1 MNESLYDAEEDNN
14 KYKELSIINQTNKVF
29 KEAKSVAEAL
39 QQICYLL
46 PLAFQYTDFAVSRIS
61 YDGRE
66 YMYPR
71 EFASIENGFKGTK
84 WKLQQSFRTFGN
96 KSGTVEVYYLKQFPF
111 IDEGPFLSRER
122 SIIDNIT
129 GLIAGYL
136 NRIKGEKLLREYSH
150 KQEKQMDI
158 KPERILTSRQ
168 LLQHFMYKNNS
179 ARDVYH
185 DLMPFKVKE
194 ILLIANLYDAFS
206 IEHEGRFFEHMLGQ
220 YHQLNLTSFP
230 RVTGA
235 SNYEE
240 AILQLN
246 IKHFDLII
254 LMMGVDK
261 KTPMQLARKI
271 KKDFQYIP
279 VFLLLNNNRDVK
291 AFDKKSHNVSFIN
304 KVFVWN
310 GDSKIFFT
318 MVKYLE
324 DVVNV
329 DNDTKL
335 GSARVILVVEDSAI
349 YYSRYLPLLYTSVM
363 EQTKRIIDD
372 VSSDELYKVLRLRV
386 RPKIL
391 LATNYEQAIDIY
403 NKHRQYL
410 LCLITDVKFNRDGK
424 HVDAGFDLVR
434 SLKKEMPD
442 LPIVVQSANKENE
455 IKAKQLKTTFIHKN
469 SESLIQDI
477 KNFISYNL
485 GFGDFIFKDI
495 KGNPIA
501 VAKTITEFENQLKTI
516 PDDSI
521 LFHSQKNHFSL
532 WLLARGETEIARI
545 IHPYQIKDFAGANA
559 IRSHL
564 LNILEQHRSDRNKGK
579 IIDFHENSDFRET
592 NIVSLASG
600 SLGGKGRGIA
610 FINTLINSF
619 NIKEHFPDIRIRC
632 PRTAIIGTDEFDRF
646 LQTNNLFEKIFNES
660 NYESIKHHF
669 IRADLSDELLFKLKW
684 LLNLANR
691 PLAIRSSSLFEDSL
705 MQPFSGIFSTYIL
718 PNNHSSFYV
727 RLQQIT
733 EAIKLVFASIYSK
746 EARSYFEAVNY
757 KVEEEKMA
765 VVIQEVVGETYNGYY
780 YPHISGTAQ
789 SYNYYPV
796 AHMKP
801 DEGFALAAIGLGRYV
816 VEGEKAFR
824 FSPKYPS
831 LEINSMKSQLKNTQ
845 TEFYAVD
852 MNKLD
857 FDLLAEGEEAGLS
870 RLELYDAEKHGT
882 LKHCASVYDN
892 ENDRIEPGLSSQ
904 GVRIINFANIL
915 KYDYIPLAPTIKN
928 VLDVVKEALGAPVEI
943 EFAVDLNKDSHDM
956 ASFYLLQIK
965 PMVGN
970 LENYNVDLSNVDSS
984 KIILYTEMSMG
995 NGKIANICDVIFV
1008 DINMFDKL
1016 KTKEIASDIEKL
1028 NQIMVKEKKNYVLI
1042 GPGRWGTSDRFI
1054 GIPVKWAQISNAKVI
1069 VESGINDFPL
1079 DASLGSHFFHNV
1091 TSMGVGYFSV
1101 EDASQTDFISWDILN
1116 KQKVVHETSCCKHI
1130 CFQNPLNI
1138 IMDGKKRQAIISL

>member
-1 MNESLYDAEEDNN
+1 MNQPLYDAEEENN
-14 KYKELSIINQTNKVF
+14 QYKELSIINQTNKVF
-29 KEAKSVAEAL
+29 KEAKSIDEAL

-46 PLAFQYTDFAVSRIS
+46 PMALQYTDFAVSRIR

-66 YMYPR
+66 YIYPR
-71 EFASIENGFKGTK
+71 EFTSIENGFKGTK
-84 WKLQQSFRTFGN
+84 WKLEQSFRTFGN
-96 KSGTVEVYYLKQFPF
+96 KSGIVEVYYLKQFPF
-111 IDEGPFLSRER
+111 IDEGPFLAEER
-122 SIIDNIT
+122 SIIDNVA
-129 GLIAGYL
+129 GLIAGFL
-136 NRIKGEKLLREYSH
+136 NRIKGEKLLREYSYKH
-150 KQEKQMDI
+150 DNKSDI
-158 KPERILTSRQ
+158 KPERILTSRH

-246 IKHFDLII
+246 VKHFDLII

-261 KTPMQLARKI
+261 KSPMQLAQKI
-271 KKDFQYIP
+271 KRDFQYIP

-291 AFDKKSHNVSFIN
+291 TFDKQSHNVSFIN

-391 LATNYEQAIDIY
+391 LAVNYEQAIDIY
-403 NKHRQYL
+403 NKHKQYL
-410 LCLITDVKFNRDGK
+410 LCLITDVKFNREGK

-434 SLKKEMPD
+434 RLKKEMPD
-442 LPIVVQSANKENE
+442 LPIVMQSANKENE
-455 IKAKQLKTTFIHKN
+455 VKAKELKTTFIHKN

-485 GFGDFIFKDI
+485 GFGDFIFKDT
-495 KGNPIA
+495 KNNPIA
-501 VAKTITEFENQLKTI
+501 VAKTITEFENQLKII

-521 LFHSQKNHFSL
+521 LFHSKKNHFSL

-545 IHPYQIKDFAGANA
+545 IHPYQIKDFEGANA
-559 IRSHL
+559 IRKHL
-564 LNILEQHRSDRNKGK
+564 LNILEQHRNDRNKGK
-579 IIDFHENSDFRET
+579 IIEFHENSDFWET

-619 NIKEHFPDIRIRC
+619 NIKEYFQDIRIRC
-632 PRTAIIGTDEFDRF
+632 PRTAIIGTDEFDYF
-646 LQTNNLFEKIFNES
+646 LQENNLYEKIFNES
-660 NYESIKHHF
+660 NYESIKRHF
-669 IRADLSDELLFKLKW
+669 IRGDLSDRLIFKLKW
-684 LLNLANR
+684 LLNLAHR

-765 VVIQEVVGETYNGYY
+765 VIIQEVVGQTYDGYY

-831 LEINSMKSQLKNTQ
+831 LEINSVKSQLKNTQ

-852 MNKLD
+852 MNKIN
-857 FDLLAEGEEAGLS
+857 FDLLDEGEEAGLT
-870 RLELYDAEKHGT
+870 RLELFDAEKHGT
-882 LKHCASVYDN
+882 LKHSASVYDV
-892 ENDRIEPGLSSQ
+892 ENDRIEPGISSQ

-915 KYDYIPLAPTIKN
+915 KYNYIPLASTIKN
-928 VLDVVKEALGAPVEI
+928 ILDIVKEALGAPVEI
-943 EFAVDLNKDSHDM
+943 EFAVDLNKDDNGLV
-956 ASFYLLQIK
+956 SFYLLQIK

-970 LENYNVDLSNVDSS
+970 LENYNVELGDVDEN
-984 KIILYTEMSMG
+984 KIVLYTEMSMG
-995 NGKIANICDVIFV
+995 NGKIEDICDVIYV
-1008 DINMFDKL
+1008 DINKFNKL
-1016 KTKEIASDIEKL
+1016 KTEEIACDIEKI
-1028 NQIMVKEKKNYVLI
+1028 NQIMVQQKKNYVLI

-1069 VESGINDFPL
+1069 VESGIQDFPL

-1091 TSMGVGYFSV
+1091 TSMGVGYFSI
-1101 EDASQTDFISWDILN
+1101 ENKAESDFIAWDILYR
-1116 KQKVVHETSCCKHI
+1116 QKVIHETSCCKHVR
-1130 CFQNPLNI
+1130 FANPLNI
-1138 IMDGKKRQAIISL
+1138 IMDGKKRQAMITL